1 MRKRWSILI
10 VPNTSEQGYN
20 IGVSAWALKLGALFL
35 FVTFI
40 AVVAFCAVR
49 VDAWKRQHIR
59 IVSDLEQEISAR
71 DSNLDVIEKEF
82 SRLLSLEDKLRAI
95 AGLKPHQTAAEGVGM
110 GGQGGPELSET
121 ILYSK
126 DRPGRSFFLLE
137 NRSLSAD
144 ELLREIATVHE
155 GFSEILDA
163 FEREQERLSSI
174 PSINPVYSPEAW
186 ISSGYGY
193 RKDPI
198 TGNRRFH
205 DGIDIVAPRKT
216 PIIAPAD
223 GVVTYAG
230 WRDGLGRMIE
240 IRHGYGYRTTY
251 GHNEKLMVKKG
262 AWIKRGDP
270 VALLGSS
277 GRSTG
282 PHLHYEIRINGKLT
296 NPYKYLID

>member
-95 AGLKPHQTAAEGVGM
+95 AGLKPRQTAAEGVGM

>member
-20 IGVSAWALKLGALFL
+20 IGVSAWALKLGALFV
-35 FVTFI
+35 FVSFI

-49 VDAWKRQHIR
+49 VDARKRQHIR
-59 IVSDLEQEISAR
+59 IVSDLEQEINAR
-71 DSNLDVIEKEF
+71 DSNLEVIEKEF

-95 AGLKPHQTAAEGVGM
+95 AGLKPRQTAAEGVGM

-126 DRPGRSFFLLE
+126 DRPGRALFLSR
-137 NRSLSAD
+137 NNQLSAD
-144 ELLREIATVHE
+144 ELLREINAVHE

-186 ISSGYGY
+186 ISSAYGY

-198 TGNRRFH
+198 AGNKRFH

-216 PIIAPAD
+216 PVIAPAD
-223 GVVTYAG
+223 GVVTHAG

-240 IRHGYGYRTTY
+240 IRHGYGYRTIY

-262 AWIKRGDP
+262 ASVKRGDP
-270 VALLGSS
+270 IALLGSS

-282 PHLHYEIRINGKLT
+282 PHLHYEIRLNGKLK
-296 NPYKYLID
+296 NPYRYLIY

>member
-1 MRKRWSILI
+1 M
-10 VPNTSEQGYN
+10 
-20 IGVSAWALKLGALFL
+20 
-35 FVTFI
+35 
-40 AVVAFCAVR
+40 
-49 VDAWKRQHIR
+49 
-59 IVSDLEQEISAR
+59 
-71 DSNLDVIEKEF
+71 
-82 SRLLSLEDKLRAI
+82 
-95 AGLKPHQTAAEGVGM
+95 
-110 GGQGGPELSET
+110 
-121 ILYSK
+121 LYSE
-126 DRPGRSFFLLE
+126 DRPGRAPFLSR
-137 NRSLSAD
+137 NNQLSTD
-144 ELLREIATVHE
+144 ELLREINAAHE

-216 PIIAPAD
+216 SVIAPAD
-223 GVVTYAG
+223 GEVTYAG

-262 AWIKRGDP
+262 ASVKRGDP

-296 NPYKYLID
+296 NPYKYLIY